1 MKKAFITG
9 LTGQDGFYL
18 SEFLN
23 AKGYEVHG
31 LVRRTAQ
38 PKRIPPNV
46 KVIAGDVTDPGVI
59 RQVEDINPDEIY
71 NLAAMSH
78 VGESFKIPTATFET
92 NALGTLYLL
101 EAARRTHSRFYQAS
115 TSELFG
121 ISAPPQNETTK
132 FHPRSPYG
140 VAKLAAYWLTVNYR
154 EAYGLFA
161 CNGILFNH
169 ESPIRGEDFVTQKIV
184 RGVAD
189 IVSGKR
195 DHITLGNLDAKRDWG
210 HAKDFVRGMWLMLQ
224 QDKPGDY
231 VLATGETHSIRE
243 LLDLAFSHV
252 GITDWSPYVK
262 TDPKFL
268 RPSEVP
274 ALWGDPSK
282 ARKELGWEPEYTF
295 KSLIEEM
302 VNAALSADRGN
313 PSPSQTEHHSRGG
326 NVERRARIANDA
338 SGGRE
343 GLLRVRSV

>member
-1 MKKAFITG
+1 MKAFITG
-9 LTGQDGFYL
+9 LTGQDGHYL
-18 SEFLN
+18 AEFLN
-23 AKGYEVHG
+23 IRGYDVYG
-31 LVRRTAQ
+31 LVRRTSQ

-46 KVIAGDVTDPGVI
+46 HVIQGDVTDPGVI
-59 RQVEDINPDEIY
+59 RQVEEINPDEIY

-78 VGESFKIPTATFET
+78 VGESFKIPTTTFEI

-101 EAARRTHSRFYQAS
+101 EAARKTHSRFYQAS

-121 ISAPPQNETTK
+121 ISLPPQNEETK

-184 RGVAD
+184 RGVVD
-189 IVSGKR
+189 IVSGRK
-195 DHITLGNLDAKRDWG
+195 DHIALGNLDSKRDWG

-224 QDKPGDY
+224 KDKPDDY

-243 LLDLAFSHV
+243 LLDLAFSYV
-252 GITDWSPYVK
+252 GIEDWSPYVK

-274 ALWGDPSK
+274 ALWGDPTK
-282 ARKELGWEPEYTF
+282 AKTELGWEPEYTF

-302 VNAALSADRGN
+302 VNAALQANRGN
-313 PSPSQTEHHSRGG
+313 SFTHATEHDSGSR
-326 NVERRARIANDA
+326 NVERRTRHTNDA
-338 SGGRE
+338 GGGRE
-343 GLLRVRSV
+343 SLLRVRSL